1 MTGIRF
7 DEAGLELGGRTI
19 LQPLSLL
26 AGAGELIALAG
37 PNGAGK
43 SSLLRLAAGLLPPGR
58 GAVEV
63 DGQAVNGLAPRDR
76 ARQIAYLPAES
87 REAWPLDVQSLVAL
101 GRIPFRKPLRRLS
114 EADEAAIAS
123 AMQRA
128 GVTAFASR
136 RIDTLSSGERARVH
150 LARMLAT
157 QAPVLLLDEPTAA
170 LDLKHQLAVMDIVA
184 AEARAGRLVIM
195 ALHALDLAAR
205 HADRVVLMQKGQIHA
220 DAPPDKALSEENI
233 RAVFGV
239 EAPGGIRA
247 SVLKPAGPD

>member
-7 DEAGLELGGRTI
+7 DKARLELGGRPV
-19 LQPLSLL
+19 LHSLSLS

-43 SSLLRLAAGLLPPGR
+43 SSLLHLAAGLLPPDR
-58 GAVEV
+58 GQVEL
-63 DGQAVNGLAPRDR
+63 DGQAVGGLDARQR

-114 EADEAAIAS
+114 DADEAAITS

-128 GVTAFASR
+128 GVTAFAAR

-170 LDLKHQLAVMDIVA
+170 LDLKHQLAVMDLVA
-184 AEARAGRLVIM
+184 AEAKAGRLVIM

-205 HADRVVLMQKGQIHA
+205 YADRVVLMQEGQIRA
-220 DAPPDKALSEENI
+220 DAAPDTALSEENV

-239 EAPGGIRA
+239 EAPGGIQA
-247 SVLKPAGPD
+247 SGLKPVR

>member
-1 MTGIRF
+1 MTRLSF
-7 DEAGLELGGRTI
+7 DTAGLELGGALI
-19 LQPLSLL
+19 LGSISLQ
-26 AGAGELIALAG
+26 AEAGELIALTG

-43 SSLLRLAAGLLPPGR
+43 SSLLRLAAGLIEPGAGQVTLDGVSLAGLPPR
-58 GAVEV
+58 E
-63 DGQAVNGLAPRDR
+63 R

-114 EADEAAIAS
+114 AEDEAAIAS
-123 AMQRA
+123 AMERA
-128 GVTAFASR
+128 GVSEFATR

-170 LDLKHQLAVMDIVA
+170 LDLKHQLAVMEI
-184 AEARAGRLVIM
+184 AEAEAQAGRLVIM
-195 ALHALDLAAR
+195 AMHALDLAAR
-205 HADRVVLMQKGQIHA
+205 YASRVVLMAKGDIHA
-220 DAPPDKALSEENI
+220 DAGPDEALSEANI

-239 EAPGGIRA
+239 EAPGGIAA
-247 SVLKPAGPD
+247 SALMPLS

>member
-7 DEAGLELGGRTI
+7 DEAGLELGGRAI
-19 LQPLSLL
+19 LQTLSLS

-58 GAVEV
+58 GAVEL
-63 DGQAVNGLAPRDR
+63 DGQAVSGLAPRDR

-87 REAWPLDVQSLVAL
+87 REAWPLDAQSLVAL

-205 HADRVVLMQKGQIHA
+205 HADRVVLMQEGQIHA
-220 DAPPDKALSEENI
+220 DAPPDKALSEENV

-239 EAPGGIRA
+239 EAPGGIQA
-247 SVLKPAGPD
+247 SGLKPVR